1 MIQNRK
7 IVFSLFMALFFIFWN
22 LMEYAYAVWITHSA
36 CAFLAIDDLLI
47 PLAVGAVI
55 GYLQFLRRKNP

>member
-1 MIQNRK
+1 
-7 IVFSLFMALFFIFWN
+7 MALFFIFWN